1 MEGRT
6 YLASDLAGDLGLP
19 RSTINDWLVRYADY
33 LEVET
38 RGKRKVY
45 STRSLRILKEIAEM
59 RNAGK
64 NSFEIEQL
72 LAARYGIRPEVAAP
86 HHVAE
91 PETAE
96 EEGGETLPA
105 APESGLPATRPAFE
119 QMTVQINAE
128 FLKLAA
134 RLEDAEGAR
143 RRLIHRMWA
152 VTAALVVG
160 LAALLLVLALM
171 MYQMFGRLEK
181 KNRETADALSR
192 ETGEK
197 FGEMAVVLD
206 GSRQD
211 FQENIARL
219 KEELADQRKSFEAKL
234 REMEASSANRA
245 EAQILRFKEEFA
257 RRQQEE
263 LKRIEELGKTVRE
276 TAAAQL
282 EAAAEAKKR
291 KEAEIA
297 VAADAKKRQEA
308 AAAEVKKRKEAE
320 AAAAE
325 AKKRK
330 EAEAAAAEAKKRKE
344 AEAAAAAAA
353 AAEKAQTAPA
363 ETPKPADPAATGA
376 K

>member
-19 RSTINDWLVRYADY
+19 RSTINDWLARYADY

-45 STRSLRILKEIAEM
+45 SIRSLRILKEIAEM
-59 RNAGK
+59 RNGGK

-86 HHVAE
+86 HHAAE
-91 PETAE
+91 PETAA

-105 APESGLPATRPAFE
+105 APEGGLPAMRPAFE

-134 RLEDAEGAR
+134 RLEEAEGAR

-152 VTAALVVG
+152 VTAALIVG

-192 ETGEK
+192 ESGEK
-197 FGEMAVVLD
+197 FGEMTLVLD

-211 FQENIARL
+211 FQENITRL

-234 REMEASSANRA
+234 REMEASSATRA

-263 LKRIEELGKTVRE
+263 LKRIEELGKTVRD
-276 TAAAQL
+276 
-282 EAAAEAKKR
+282 
-291 KEAEIA
+291 
-297 VAADAKKRQEA
+297 VAAVQQE
-308 AAAEVKKRKEAE
+308 
-320 AAAAE
+320 
-325 AKKRK
+325 
-330 EAEAAAAEAKKRKE
+330 AAAEAKKRKE
-344 AEAAAAAAA
+344 AEAAAAAEAKKRQDAAVEAKKRKEAEAAAVEAKKRKEAEAAAAAA
-353 AAEKAQTAPA
+353 AAEKAKTAPA
-363 ETPKPADPAATGA
+363 ETPKPAAPAATGA

>member
-19 RSTINDWLVRYADY
+19 RSTINDWLARYADY

-45 STRSLRILKEIAEM
+45 SIRSLRILKEIAEM
-59 RNAGK
+59 RNGGK

-86 HHVAE
+86 HHAAE
-91 PETAE
+91 PETAAG

-105 APESGLPATRPAFE
+105 APEGGLPATRPAFE
-119 QMTVQINAE
+119 QMTGQLNAE
-128 FLKLAA
+128 VLKLAA
-134 RLEDAEGAR
+134 RLEEAEGAR

-160 LAALLLVLALM
+160 LAVLLLVLALM

-192 ETGEK
+192 ESGEK

-211 FQENIARL
+211 FQENITRL
-219 KEELADQRKSFEAKL
+219 KEELAEQRKSFEEKL
-234 REMEASSANRA
+234 REMESSSATRA

-263 LKRIEELGKTVRE
+263 LKRIEELGKTVRDV
-276 TAAAQL
+276 AAVQL
-282 EAAAEAKKR
+282 E
-291 KEAEIA
+291 
-297 VAADAKKRQEA
+297 
-308 AAAEVKKRKEAE
+308 
-320 AAAAE
+320 
-325 AKKRK
+325 
-330 EAEAAAAEAKKRKE
+330 AAAEAKKRKE
-344 AEAAAAAAA
+344 AEAAAAAAEAKKRQDAAAVEAKKRKEAEIAAAEAKKRKEAEAA
-353 AAEKAQTAPA
+353 AAEKAKTAPA
-363 ETPKPADPAATGA
+363 ETPKPEQPAATGA

>member
-19 RSTINDWLVRYADY
+19 RSTINDWLARYADY

-45 STRSLRILKEIAEM
+45 SIRSLRILKEIAEM
-59 RNAGK
+59 RNGGK

-86 HHVAE
+86 HHAAE
-91 PETAE
+91 PETAAE
-96 EEGGETLPA
+96 EDGETLPA
-105 APESGLPATRPAFE
+105 AQEGGLPATRPAFE

-134 RLEDAEGAR
+134 RLEEAESAR

-160 LAALLLVLALM
+160 LASLLLVLALM

-192 ETGEK
+192 ESGEK
-197 FGEMAVVLD
+197 FGEMTLVLD

-211 FQENIARL
+211 FQENITRL
-219 KEELADQRKSFEAKL
+219 KEELAGQRKSFEEKL
-234 REMEASSANRA
+234 REMEASSATRA

-263 LKRIEELGKTVRE
+263 LKRIEELGKTVRDV
-276 TAAAQL
+276 TAVQL

-291 KEAEIA
+291 KEAEAAAA
-297 VAADAKKRQEA
+297 VAAEAKKRQDI
-308 AAAEVKKRKEAE
+308 
-320 AAAAE
+320 AAAE
-325 AKKRK
+325 AKKRQD
-330 EAEAAAAEAKKRKE
+330 AVAAEAKKRKE

-353 AAEKAQTAPA
+353 AAAEKAKTAPP

>member
-19 RSTINDWLVRYADY
+19 RSTINDWLARYADY

-59 RNAGK
+59 RNGGK

-86 HHVAE
+86 HHAAE

-96 EEGGETLPA
+96 EGGGETLPA
-105 APESGLPATRPAFE
+105 APEGGLPAVRPAFE

-134 RLEDAEGAR
+134 RLEEAEGAR

-152 VTAALVVG
+152 VTAALIIG

-192 ETGEK
+192 ESGEK

-211 FQENIARL
+211 FQENISRL

-234 REMEASSANRA
+234 REMEASSATRA

-263 LKRIEELGKTVRE
+263 LKRIEELGKTVRD

-291 KEAEIA
+291 KEAEA
-297 VAADAKKRQEA
+297 
-308 AAAEVKKRKEAE
+308 

-325 AKKRK
+325 AKKRQ
-330 EAEAAAAEAKKRKE
+330 AAAAEAKKRKE

-353 AAEKAQTAPA
+353 AEKAKPVPA
-363 ETPKPADPAATGA
+363 ETPKPEHPAAAGA

>member
-19 RSTINDWLVRYADY
+19 RSTINDWLARYADY

-45 STRSLRILKEIAEM
+45 SIRSLRILKEIAEM
-59 RNAGK
+59 RNGGK

-86 HHVAE
+86 HHAAE
-91 PETAE
+91 PETA

-105 APESGLPATRPAFE
+105 APEGGLPAMRPAFE

-134 RLEDAEGAR
+134 RLEEAEGAR

-152 VTAALVVG
+152 VTAALIVG

-192 ETGEK
+192 ESGEK
-197 FGEMAVVLD
+197 FGEMTLVLD

-211 FQENIARL
+211 FQENITRL

-234 REMEASSANRA
+234 REMEASSATRA

-263 LKRIEELGKTVRE
+263 LKRIEELGKTVRD
-276 TAAAQL
+276 
-282 EAAAEAKKR
+282 
-291 KEAEIA
+291 
-297 VAADAKKRQEA
+297 VAAVQQ
-308 AAAEVKKRKEAE
+308 EAE

-325 AKKRK
+325 KAK
-330 EAEAAAAEAKKRKE
+330 
-344 AEAAAAAAA
+344 
-353 AAEKAQTAPA
+353 TAPA
-363 ETPKPADPAATGA
+363 ETPKPEQPAATGA

>member
-19 RSTINDWLVRYADY
+19 RSTINDWLARYADY
-33 LEVET
+33 LEAET

-45 STRSLRILKEIAEM
+45 SIRSLRILKEIAEM
-59 RNAGK
+59 RNGGK

-86 HHVAE
+86 HHAAE
-91 PETAE
+91 PETAA

-105 APESGLPATRPAFE
+105 APEGGLPATRPAFE

-134 RLEDAEGAR
+134 RLEEAEGAR

-152 VTAALVVG
+152 VTAALIVG

-181 KNRETADALSR
+181 QNREAADALSR
-192 ETGEK
+192 ESGAK

-211 FQENIARL
+211 FQENITRL
-219 KEELADQRKSFEAKL
+219 KEELADQRKSFEEKL
-234 REMEASSANRA
+234 SQMEASSATRA

-263 LKRIEELGKTVRE
+263 LKRIEELGKTVRDVAAVQRE
-276 TAAAQL
+276 T
-282 EAAAEAKKR
+282 AAEAKKR
-291 KEAEIA
+291 KEAEAAA
-297 VAADAKKRQEA
+297 VAAEAKKRQDA
-308 AAAEVKKRKEAE
+308 AAVEAKKRKEAE
-320 AAAAE
+320 AAAVAAE

-344 AEAAAAAAA
+344 AEAAAAA
-353 AAEKAQTAPA
+353 EKAKTAPA
-363 ETPKPADPAATGA
+363 ETPKPEPPAAAGA

>member
-6 YLASDLAGDLGLP
+6 YLASDLAADLGLP
-19 RSTINDWLVRYADY
+19 RSTINDWLARYADY

-45 STRSLRILKEIAEM
+45 STKSLRILKEIAEM
-59 RNAGK
+59 RNEGK
-64 NSFEIEQL
+64 NSFEIEQW
-72 LAARYGIRPEVAAP
+72 LAARYGIRPEVSAP
-86 HHVAE
+86 SPVAE
-91 PETAE
+91 PETATD
-96 EEGGETLPA
+96 GGETLPA
-105 APESGLPATRPAFE
+105 AQEGGLPAARPAYE
-119 QMTVQINAE
+119 RMTVQINAE

-134 RLEDAEGAR
+134 RLEEAEDVR
-143 RRLIHRMWA
+143 RRLIHRMWV
-152 VTAALVVG
+152 VTAALIIG
-160 LAALLLVLALM
+160 LAVLLLILALM
-171 MYQMFGRLEK
+171 MYHMFGRLEK

-192 ETGEK
+192 ESGAK

-219 KEELADQRKSFEAKL
+219 KEELVEQRKTFEGKL
-234 REMEASSANRA
+234 RELETNSATRA

-263 LKRIEELGKTVRE
+263 LKRIEELRKTVRD

-282 EAAAEAKKR
+282 EEARKREAAAAETKKQ
-291 KEAEIA
+291 
-297 VAADAKKRQEA
+297 QEA
-308 AAAEVKKRKEAE
+308 AAAAETKKQQ
-320 AAAAE
+320 AAAE

-330 EAEAAAAEAKKRKE
+330 EAEAAAAVASVKP
-344 AEAAAAAAA
+344 
-353 AAEKAQTAPA
+353 APA
-363 ETPKPADPAATGA
+363 ETPKPETPVAAGA

>member
-6 YLASDLAGDLGLP
+6 YLASDLAAELGLP
-19 RSTINDWLVRYADY
+19 RSTINDWLARYADY

-45 STRSLRILKEIAEM
+45 SIRSLRILKEIAEM
-59 RNAGK
+59 RNEGK

-72 LAARYGIRPEVAAP
+72 LAARYGIRPEVSAPSPAA
-86 HHVAE
+86 E
-91 PETAE
+91 SETAAD
-96 EEGGETLPA
+96 GGETLPA
-105 APESGLPATRPAFE
+105 AQEGELPAARPAYE
-119 QMTVQINAE
+119 RMTVQINAE

-134 RLEDAEGAR
+134 RLEEAEDVR
-143 RRLIHRMWA
+143 RRLIHRMWV
-152 VTAALVVG
+152 VTAALIIG
-160 LAALLLVLALM
+160 LAVLLLILALM
-171 MYQMFGRLEK
+171 MYHMFGRLEK

-192 ETGEK
+192 ESGAK

-219 KEELADQRKSFEAKL
+219 KEELVEQRKTFEGKL
-234 REMEASSANRA
+234 RELETNSATRA

-263 LKRIEELGKTVRE
+263 LKRIEELRKTVRD

-282 EAAAEAKKR
+282 EEARKRDTAAAQLEEARKREAAAAETKKQ
-291 KEAEIA
+291 
-297 VAADAKKRQEA
+297 QEA
-308 AAAEVKKRKEAE
+308 AAAAETKKQQ
-320 AAAAE
+320 AAAE

-330 EAEAAAAEAKKRKE
+330 EAEAAAAVASVKP
-344 AEAAAAAAA
+344 
-353 AAEKAQTAPA
+353 APA
-363 ETPKPADPAATGA
+363 ETPKPETPVAAGA